1 MPEGNFLTVAAGT
14 GTDAVDRR
22 GGVWLI
28 ALVALAVEL
37 WAIRAYGWFRD
48 ELYYVACSRHLA
60 FGYVDHPPVVALIA
74 WAARHLPVD
83 PLIALRLVSAVTG
96 IAVIFLCARLAH
108 ELGGGR
114 FAQLLTAVC
123 ILVAP
128 RYLSAF
134 HYFAISVFELLLW
147 TLATLVVARL
157 LRGGDPR
164 GWLLFGGVAGI
175 GLETKHSMLFFGLGI
190 FAGFVMTPA
199 RRAFRSPWIWLGGGL
214 AALLFLPNILWQ
226 VFHGWPTLEFLQNA
240 QTQKNLPLGA
250 LEFFRQQIIPMQ
262 PLSLPI
268 WLTGLGWYFFARR
281 GRQFRP
287 LGWAFLVIVAVL
299 LLNHAKGYYLGP
311 AFPMLFAAGAVAVEA
326 ATSSTQWL
334 RPVVVALLLVAG
346 AVTAPLTLP
355 LLPVED
361 FIRYQAWLGMHP
373 NSPERK
379 AVSDLPQQYADMFG
393 WPEMAAEVARVYRT
407 LPLERRA
414 RACVY
419 GQNYGEAAAVEQ
431 LGSSCGL
438 PADLPVLSSH
448 NSYYLWGP
456 GRCDG
461 TTLIVIG
468 GSEDEGRRFCSEL
481 TRAGTIL
488 SHHAMP
494 YENNLPVWI
503 CRLGLSMTSF
513 WQSAKSYD

>member
-1 MPEGNFLTVAAGT
+1 MPEGKFPSVTAGT
-14 GTDAVDRR
+14 AADVADRWS
-22 GGVWLI
+22 GLWLV
-28 ALVALAVEL
+28 ALAALAVEL
-37 WAIRAYGWFRD
+37 SAIGAYGWFRD
-48 ELYYVACSRHLA
+48 ELYYAACSRHLA
-60 FGYVDHPPVVALIA
+60 FGYVDHPPIVALVA
-74 WAARHLPVD
+74 WVTRYVLGD
-83 PLIALRLVSAVTG
+83 SLIALRLVSAVIG
-96 IAVIFLCARLAH
+96 VVVIFTSARLAR
-108 ELGGGR
+108 ELGGRR

-157 LRGGDPR
+157 LHGGDPR
-164 GWLLFGGVAGI
+164 LWLLFGGLAGI

-190 FAGFVMTPA
+190 FAGVVLTTA

-214 AALLFLPNILWQ
+214 ALLLFLPNVLWQ
-226 VFHGWPTLEFLQNA
+226 VTHGWPTLEFLHNA
-240 QTQKNLPLGA
+240 QTQKNLPLGT
-250 LEFFRQQIIPMQ
+250 LEFFRQQVIPMQ

-281 GRQFRP
+281 GKPFRA
-287 LGWAFLVIVAVL
+287 LGWAFLVVVAVL
-299 LLNHAKGYYLGP
+299 LLNHAKSYYLGP
-311 AFPMLFAAGAVAVEA
+311 AFPMLFAAGAVAAEA
-326 ATSSTQWL
+326 ATARARWP
-334 RPVVVALLLVAG
+334 RPVMVALLLAGG

-355 LLPVED
+355 VLAVDD
-361 FIRYQAWLGMHP
+361 FIRYQAWLGTRP

-393 WPEMAAEVARVYRT
+393 WPEMAREVARVYRS
-407 LPLERRA
+407 LPAERRA

-431 LGSSCGL
+431 LGSSFGL
-438 PADLPVLSSH
+438 PADLPVLSGH

-468 GSEDEGRRFCSEL
+468 GSEDEGRQLCSEL
-481 TRAGTIL
+481 AHAGTIH
-488 SHHAMP
+488 SRHAMP
-494 YENNLPVWI
+494 YESDLPVWI
-503 CRLGLSMTSF
+503 CRLGLPMTSF